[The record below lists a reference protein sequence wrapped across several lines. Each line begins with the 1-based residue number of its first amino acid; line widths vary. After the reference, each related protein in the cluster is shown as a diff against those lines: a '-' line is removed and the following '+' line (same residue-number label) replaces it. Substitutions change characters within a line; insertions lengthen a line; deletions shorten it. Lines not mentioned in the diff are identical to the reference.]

1 MTTHYYQHKAC
12 LRHEPGIHH
21 PESPDRLRSI
31 AAKLNVTDFE
41 NLHRFE
47 SPKIKLETIAMM
59 HDPKYIDSV
68 LKSIPEKGSIQLDAD
83 TILSS
88 GSGEAIL
95 RAAGGVCAAIDDVLK
110 HDASNA
116 FCGMR
121 PPGHHAEF
129 SQSMGFCIF
138 NNIAIGARYAQ
149 RFHGIDKVAVIDFDV
164 HHGNGTQHMF
174 ESDPSLFYGSSHQ
187 FPAYP
192 GTGKSSETGVGN
204 IVNVPLKPGSGSS
217 LFRRAYIEII
227 LPQLKKFNPDLL
239 LVSAGFDAHIDDP
252 LCNLN
257 LETED
262 FIWVTREL
270 MLVADECCDGRLV
283 STLEGGYNLNALADC
298 VCAHL
303 NALMQ
308 R

>member
-41 NLHRFE
+41 YLQCFE
-47 SPKIKLETIAMM
+47 SPKVKLETIAMM

-68 LKSIPEKGSIQLDAD
+68 LNSIPERGSIQLDAD

-149 RFHGIDKVAVIDFDV
+149 RCHGIDKVAVIDFDV

-204 IVNVPLKPGSGSS
+204 IVNAPLKPGSGSS
-217 LFRRAYIEII
+217 LFRRAYKEII
-227 LPQLKKFNPDLL
+227 LPQVKKFNPDLL

>member
-1 MTTHYYQHKAC
+1 MC
-12 LRHEPGIHH
+12 IR
-21 PESPDRLRSI
+21 
-31 AAKLNVTDFE
+31 
-41 NLHRFE
+41 
-47 SPKIKLETIAMM
+47 
-59 HDPKYIDSV
+59 DS
-68 LKSIPEKGSIQLDAD
+68 
-83 TILSS
+83 
-88 GSGEAIL
+88 
-95 RAAGGVCAAIDDVLK
+95 
-110 HDASNA
+110 
-116 FCGMR
+116 
-121 PPGHHAEF
+121 
-129 SQSMGFCIF
+129 

-204 IVNVPLKPGSGSS
+204 IVNAPLEPGSGSS

-227 LPQLKKFNPDLL
+227 LPQVKKFNPDLL

>member
-41 NLHRFE
+41 NLHCFE

-68 LKSIPEKGSIQLDAD
+68 LKSIPERGSIQLDAD

-110 HDASNA
+110 NDASNA

-308 R
+308 H

>member
-41 NLHRFE
+41 YLQCFE
-47 SPKIKLETIAMM
+47 SPKVKLETIAMM
-59 HDPKYIDSV
+59 HDPKYIESV
-68 LKSIPEKGSIQLDAD
+68 LNSIPERGSIQLDAD

-149 RFHGIDKVAVIDFDV
+149 RCHGIDKVAVIDFDV

-283 STLEGGYNLNALADC
+283 STLEGGYNLSALADC

-308 R
+308 G

>member
-68 LKSIPEKGSIQLDAD
+68 LKSIPERGSIQLDAD

-303 NALMQ
+303 NTLMQ
-308 R
+308 G

>member
-41 NLHRFE
+41 YLQCFE
-47 SPKIKLETIAMM
+47 SPKVKLETIAMM

-68 LKSIPEKGSIQLDAD
+68 LNSIPERGSIQLDAD

-138 NNIAIGARYAQ
+138 
-149 RFHGIDKVAVIDFDV
+149 
-164 HHGNGTQHMF
+164 
-174 ESDPSLFYGSSHQ
+174 S
-187 FPAYP
+187 
-192 GTGKSSETGVGN
+192 
-204 IVNVPLKPGSGSS
+204 
-217 LFRRAYIEII
+217 RRA
-227 LPQLKKFNPDLL
+227 LTT
-239 LVSAGFDAHIDDP
+239 VAH
-252 LCNLN
+252 
-257 LETED
+257 
-262 FIWVTREL
+262 
-270 MLVADECCDGRLV
+270 
-283 STLEGGYNLNALADC
+283 
-298 VCAHL
+298 
-303 NALMQ
+303 
-308 R
+308 

>member
-68 LKSIPEKGSIQLDAD
+68 LKSIPERGSIQLDAD